1 MRKFKFGNFQIPANA
16 GYKEMIEVILIN
28 QLDSDMQRTAIFEY
42 VEQPVIV
49 TAVLETGLR
58 ILQVHFDQEY

>member
-28 QLDSDMQRTAIFEY
+28 W
-42 VEQPVIV
+42 IV
-49 TAVLETGLR
+49 TCRE
-58 ILQVHFDQEY
+58 LQYSNM